1 MSPARKSSIGG
12 ALDARA
18 DEDKT
23 SAHTDA
29 AGRRIRV
36 TVELER
42 DSYRDLAQW
51 TAAAVA
57 EGLDV
62 PRLPLA
68 VAIRAMIRVT
78 LTDRDTAAK
87 VRELLLQQTRKA

>member
-1 MSPARKSSIGG
+1 MTPPRRSSIGG

-18 DEDKT
+18 EEDKT
-23 SAHTDA
+23 VAQTDA
-29 AGRRIRV
+29 LGRRIRV

-42 DSYRDLAQW
+42 DNYRDLAQW
-51 TAAAVA
+51 TAATVA
-57 EGLDV
+57 EGLDI

-78 LTDRDTAAK
+78 LTDPDTARK
-87 VRELLLQQTRKA
+87 VRELLAR